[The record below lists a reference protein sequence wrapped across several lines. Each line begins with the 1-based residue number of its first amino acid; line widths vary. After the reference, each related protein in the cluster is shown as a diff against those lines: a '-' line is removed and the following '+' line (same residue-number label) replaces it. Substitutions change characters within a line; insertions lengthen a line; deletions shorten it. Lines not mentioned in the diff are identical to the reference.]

1 MPEGLRT
8 SDMNTLGW
16 YPSWAFDKDGQED
29 WESYEGGLPMQDWI
43 EANYDWLKSITL
55 KIEEMALIFEAF
67 QSEDW
72 RRGQCGGCI

>member
-1 MPEGLRT
+1 
-8 SDMNTLGW
+8 
-16 YPSWAFDKDGQED
+16 
-29 WESYEGGLPMQDWI
+29 MQDWI